1 MAQVFAECFPAGVIS
16 MLPGDGKA
24 VIPPI
29 MEAAYPSTEEGKPGQ
44 LLGMIDMLAFIGSEG
59 AAHAIMRHHPSPVSL
74 HKVLGL
80 GSKNAAILL
89 PGADCDR
96 AGAALVKGS
105 LGFNGQRCTAE
116 KLIFVH
122 RSEADAFVDA
132 FTARVEALQVG
143 MPWDE
148 GVAITPLP
156 ESGKTDWMRAY
167 VDEAIDEGARVT
179 NAGGGEVIGAL
190 MRPAVLFP
198 VVSSMR
204 IFHEEQ
210 FGPIVPIAVYDDPSE
225 VLRWQQSSPYGQQV
239 GLWGPAEA
247 LAPLVHAYR
256 RQVSRIN
263 LDDVCQ
269 RGPDSFGFT
278 ATDKSGFGILSLRDA
293 LLTFSRP
300 VLVQSTDAAL
310 LARIG

>member
-1 MAQVFAECFPAGVIS
+1 
-16 MLPGDGKA
+16 
-24 VIPPI
+24 
-29 MEAAYPSTEEGKPGQ
+29 
-44 LLGMIDMLAFIGSEG
+44 
-59 AAHAIMRHHPSPVSL
+59 MRHHPSPVSL
-74 HKVLGL
+74 HRVLGL
-80 GSKNAAILL
+80 GSKNAAVLL
-89 PGADCDR
+89 PGVDLER
-96 AGAALVKGS
+96 AAAALVKGS

-122 RSEADAFVDA
+122 RSEADRFVQT
-132 FTARVEALQVG
+132 FTERVEALRVG

-148 GVAITPLP
+148 DVAITPLP
-156 ESGKTDWMRAY
+156 EKGKTEWMRAY
-167 VDEAIDEGARVT
+167 VDEAIAEGAQVT
-179 NAGGGEVIGAL
+179 NAGGGETCGAL
-190 MRPAVLFP
+190 MSPAVLFP

-210 FGPIVPIAVYDDPSE
+210 FGPVVPIAIYDDPGE

-239 GLWGPAEA
+239 GLWGPAQA
-247 LAPLVHAYR
+247 LEPMVHAYR

-300 VLVQSTDAAL
+300 VLVQSTQPGL
-310 LARIG
+310 LAQIG